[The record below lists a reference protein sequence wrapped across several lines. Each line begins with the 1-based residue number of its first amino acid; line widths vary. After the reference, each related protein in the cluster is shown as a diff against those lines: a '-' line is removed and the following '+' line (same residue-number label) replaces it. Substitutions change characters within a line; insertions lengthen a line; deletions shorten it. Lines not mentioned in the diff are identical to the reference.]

1 MSNYMSQDVFDMC
14 AVTAAQYIDAEG
26 ITIEESAKLITDAYR
41 GDYVDD
47 NIEKDI
53 ITAAH
58 KVASL
63 MASAFP
69 DKEVSSAL
77 PQIQFCIKKYHPN
90 GKKKFFLQGQLFN
103 KQKTPLT
110 NRVTQCAANVITFH
124 LGTLAGTFPIAPK
137 GWSL

>member
-1 MSNYMSQDVFDMC
+1 MPQDVFNMC
-14 AVTAAQYIDAEG
+14 AVSAARYIDAEG
-26 ITIEESAKLITDAYR
+26 STVEEFAKLITDSYR
-41 GDYVDD
+41 RDYIDD

-63 MASAFP
+63 MASVFP
-69 DKEVSSAL
+69 GEKVSSAL
-77 PQIQFCIKKYHPN
+77 LQTQFCIKKYHPN

-110 NRVTQCAANVITFH
+110 NRVTQCAANVMTYH
-124 LGTLAGTFPIAPK
+124 LGTLSGTFPIAPK